1 MVENYVHGVKSKSGE
16 DYRTA
21 WIAYTHAGDAEIA
34 MFDKAVDD
42 YMRAT
47 GMVAPGEQEFNNI

>member
-34 MFDKAVDD
+34 MFDKAVED
-42 YMRAT
+42 YMMAT
-47 GMVAPGEQEFNNI
+47 GIIGTGAEFSNI